1 MYGDD
6 EPCAGFYAIISLKK
20 ITGFE
25 LSVGVIDDVGLVA
38 GFNIAQEIDALYYLP
53 RFRLTFDI
61 PGFNLAN
68 LDITSRIQDGPT
80 KLPVKEEDTYML
92 DCNWAY
98 PFATAETRWSVA
110 GHVQYTHSADQSIN
124 GISVDDHISW
134 LLAQARFRLNTGHY
148 LDSPDKRYVDMEY
161 QYWRNKQCDPDT
173 DERVP
178 QPVD

>member
-61 PGFNLAN
+61 PGFNLGN
-68 LDITSRIQDGPT
+68 
-80 KLPVKEEDTYML
+80 V
-92 DCNWAY
+92 
-98 PFATAETRWSVA
+98 
-110 GHVQYTHSADQSIN
+110 
-124 GISVDDHISW
+124 
-134 LLAQARFRLNTGHY
+134 
-148 LDSPDKRYVDMEY
+148 
-161 QYWRNKQCDPDT
+161 
-173 DERVP
+173 
-178 QPVD
+178 